1 MFKPVFWL
9 SLLGI
14 FVLSLLPGDQLPPQ
28 VGQIWDKAQHALGFL
43 WLGLCG
49 HLAYPRTP
57 LKVLTGVLLAG
68 IAIELAQAVTP
79 WRQAD
84 WQDWLADA
92 TGAATAWVLWWTVG
106 QRQAATKA

>member
-57 LKVLTGVLLAG
+57 LSVLTGVLLAG